1 MTGQRSD
8 ARRNYQR
15 ILAVAEAEV
24 AAHGTEASVEQIA
37 RTAGVGSAT
46 VRRHFP
52 TRRALLEAVFQER
65 IEGLCEH
72 AHRLG
77 ATEDG
82 RTALLEWLHA
92 LVLYSVSARGFAS
105 TLSYEPPA
113 EELLPH
119 SCGDRIAAA
128 GTPLLQRA
136 IRDEAVA
143 PHVTFHDLLTLAVGI
158 ALANRVGPGVPA
170 AEMERVGAQWPQ
182 RFAPR
187 PGRVGIDDDLGE
199 VVRISFAWLRASSAT
214 PARAGGRI
222 RRTCGA
228 GGRSGPYVGA
238 DLAS

>member
-15 ILAVAEAEV
+15 ILAVAKAEV
-24 AAHGTEASVEQIA
+24 AAHGAEASQEQIA

-65 IEGLCEH
+65 IEGLCER
-72 AHRLG
+72 AHRLS

-92 LVLYSVSARGFAS
+92 LVLYAVSARGFAN

-113 EELLPH
+113 EEPSPH
-119 SCGDRIAAA
+119 SCGNRIAAA

-136 IRDEAVA
+136 IRDKAVA

-158 ALANRVGPGVPA
+158 ALATEHHKDPEAQADRLFRLAVEGLSPEHGIAGVS
-170 AEMERVGAQWPQ
+170 GNS
-182 RFAPR
+182 
-187 PGRVGIDDDLGE
+187 G
-199 VVRISFAWLRASSAT
+199 SSVLVT
-214 PARAGGRI
+214 ESLPNGQ
-222 RRTCGA
+222 
-228 GGRSGPYVGA
+228 
-238 DLAS
+238 L

>member
-24 AAHGTEASVEQIA
+24 AAHGAEASQEQIA

-65 IEGLCEH
+65 IEGLCER
-72 AHRLG
+72 AHRLS

-92 LVLYSVSARGFAS
+92 FVLYAVSARGFAHI
-105 TLSYEPPA
+105 LSYEPPT
-113 EELLPH
+113 EEPSPN
-119 SCGDRIAAA
+119 SCGSRIEAA

-136 IRDEAVA
+136 IREKAVA
-143 PHVTFHDLLTLAVGI
+143 PHVTFHDLLTLSVGI
-158 ALANRVGPGVPA
+158 ALATEHHKDPDIQAGRLFRLAVEGLSPEQSTAGAPGNSDV
-170 AEMERVGAQWPQ
+170 
-182 RFAPR
+182 
-187 PGRVGIDDDLGE
+187 
-199 VVRISFAWLRASSAT
+199 
-214 PARAGGRI
+214 
-222 RRTCGA
+222 
-228 GGRSGPYVGA
+228 
-238 DLAS
+238 

>member
-24 AAHGTEASVEQIA
+24 AAHGAEASQEQIA

-65 IEGLCEH
+65 IEGLCER
-72 AHRLG
+72 AHRLS
-77 ATEDG
+77 ATEDS

-92 LVLYSVSARGFAS
+92 FVLYAVSARGFAHI
-105 TLSYEPPA
+105 LSYEPPT
-113 EELLPH
+113 EKPSPN
-119 SCGDRIAAA
+119 SCGSRIEAA

-136 IRDEAVA
+136 IRDKAVA

-158 ALANRVGPGVPA
+158 ALATEHHKAPETQADRLFRLAVEGLSPEQGTAGVPGSSNPSA
-170 AEMERVGAQWPQ
+170 LVTESLPDERV
-182 RFAPR
+182 
-187 PGRVGIDDDLGE
+187 
-199 VVRISFAWLRASSAT
+199 
-214 PARAGGRI
+214 
-222 RRTCGA
+222 
-228 GGRSGPYVGA
+228 
-238 DLAS
+238 

>member
-24 AAHGTEASVEQIA
+24 AAHGADASQEQIA

-65 IEGLCEH
+65 IELLCER
-72 AHRLG
+72 ADRLS
-77 ATEDG
+77 AAEDS

-92 LVLYSVSARGFAS
+92 LVLYAVSARGFAHV
-105 TLSYEPPA
+105 LSYEPPT
-113 EELLPH
+113 ENPSPN
-119 SCGDRIAAA
+119 SCGSRIEAA

-136 IRDEAVA
+136 IRDKAVA

-158 ALANRVGPGVPA
+158 ALATEHHQAPDTQADRLFRLAVEGLSPEQGTAGVPGNSDPLA
-170 AEMERVGAQWPQ
+170 PVTEGPPNER
-182 RFAPR
+182 
-187 PGRVGIDDDLGE
+187 L
-199 VVRISFAWLRASSAT
+199 
-214 PARAGGRI
+214 
-222 RRTCGA
+222 
-228 GGRSGPYVGA
+228 
-238 DLAS
+238 

>member
-24 AAHGTEASVEQIA
+24 AAHGAEASQEQIA

-65 IEGLCEH
+65 IEGLCER
-72 AHRLG
+72 AHRLS
-77 ATEDG
+77 ATEDS

-92 LVLYSVSARGFAS
+92 FVLYAVSARGFAHI
-105 TLSYEPPA
+105 LSYEPPT
-113 EELLPH
+113 EKPSPN
-119 SCGDRIAAA
+119 SCGSRIEAA

-136 IRDEAVA
+136 IRDKAVA

-158 ALANRVGPGVPA
+158 ALATEHHKAPETQADRLFRLAVEGLSPEQGTAGVPGSSNPSA
-170 AEMERVGAQWPQ
+170 LVTESLPNERV
-182 RFAPR
+182 
-187 PGRVGIDDDLGE
+187 
-199 VVRISFAWLRASSAT
+199 
-214 PARAGGRI
+214 
-222 RRTCGA
+222 
-228 GGRSGPYVGA
+228 
-238 DLAS
+238 

>member
-24 AAHGTEASVEQIA
+24 AAHGAEASQEQIA

-65 IEGLCEH
+65 IEGLCER
-72 AHRLG
+72 ARRLS

-92 LVLYSVSARGFAS
+92 FVLYAVSARGFAHI
-105 TLSYEPPA
+105 LSYEPPT
-113 EELLPH
+113 EKPSPN
-119 SCGDRIAAA
+119 SCASRIEAA

-136 IRDEAVA
+136 IRDKAVA
-143 PHVTFHDLLTLAVGI
+143 PHVTFHDLLTLSVGI
-158 ALANRVGPGVPA
+158 ALATEHHTDPDTQAGRLFRLAVEGLSPERAQPGC
-170 AEMERVGAQWPQ
+170 
-182 RFAPR
+182 
-187 PGRVGIDDDLGE
+187 PGSPDL
-199 VVRISFAWLRASSAT
+199 RH
-214 PARAGGRI
+214 
-222 RRTCGA
+222 
-228 GGRSGPYVGA
+228 
-238 DLAS
+238 